1 VAEREPTTVLVI
13 EDDRPL
19 IVGLDLNLRAEG
31 YRCLVAEDGETGL
44 ELALAEAPDL
54 IVLDLGLP
62 GMSGFEVLR
71 RLRARGRNTPVVI
84 LSARAEVQDKVDG
97 LGLGADDY
105 VTKPFSLR
113 ELLARVEA
121 RLRRARTAERAPR
134 RLRFG
139 DVEADLDERRVWRGG
154 EEVTL
159 SAREFDLLVYLGER
173 ARRVHSRQSLLEAVW
188 SWDYEGTP
196 RTVDNFVR
204 TLRVKLEEDPSQP
217 RHLLTVRGAGY
228 RFEP

>member
-1 VAEREPTTVLVI
+1 MAEPPTILVI
-13 EDDRPL
+13 EDNRPL
-19 IVGLDLNLRAEG
+19 SVGLDLNLRAEG

-44 ELALAEAPDL
+44 ELALSAAPDL

-62 GMSGFEVLR
+62 RMSGLEVLE
-71 RLRARGRNTPVVI
+71 RLRARGRETPVVI
-84 LSARAEVQDKVDG
+84 LSARDEVQDKVAG

-113 ELLARVEA
+113 ELLARVAA
-121 RLRRARTAERAPR
+121 RLRRAQSEAAEPR
-134 RLRFG
+134 RQAFG
-139 DVEADLDERRVWRGG
+139 EVELDLDRRRAWRAGV
-154 EEVTL
+154 EVTL
-159 SAREFDLLVYLGER
+159 SAREFDLLAYL
-173 ARRVHSRQSLLEAVW
+173 AAHPRRTHTRQGLLEAVW

-204 TLRVKLEEDPSQP
+204 TLRVRLEADPSNP
-217 RHLLTVRGAGY
+217 RHLLTVRGVGY